1 MKHILENGKV
11 INISDKEIQNYMIKL
26 DLSKEEAIDLWLEEN
41 DYQENEELNKLDDK
55 AKKVKIN
62 HGVANE
68 KPKEK
73 KPHTVKVSDE
83 KITLFNM
90 IFANL
95 SENFGENAQ
104 IIKENKEICIKI
116 GEKSFKVDIVE
127 HRKPKN

>member
-11 INISDKEIQNYMIKL
+11 VNISDKEIQNYMTKL
-26 DLSKEEAIDLWLEEN
+26 DLSKQEAIDLWLEEN
-41 DYQENEELNKLDDK
+41 DYQENEELNEPDDK

-83 KITLFNM
+83 KTE
-90 IFANL
+90 IFERL
-95 SENFGENAQ
+95 TEFLRENYEFSVEKNNKMFKIFKNG
-104 IIKENKEICIKI
+104 KEFKLDLIQTR
-116 GEKSFKVDIVE
+116 EKK
-127 HRKPKN
+127 KNN

>member
-26 DLSKEEAIDLWLEEN
+26 DLSKEEAINLWLEEN

-62 HGVANE
+62 HGIANE

-83 KITLFNM
+83 KTE
-90 IFANL
+90 IFERL
-95 SENFGENAQ
+95 TEFLRENYEFSVEKNNKMFKIFKNG
-104 IIKENKEICIKI
+104 KEFKLDLVETRQKKEK
-116 GEKSFKVDIVE
+116 
-127 HRKPKN
+127 

>member
-1 MKHILENGKV
+1 MT
-11 INISDKEIQNYMIKL
+11 KL
-26 DLSKEEAIDLWLEEN
+26 DLSKEEAINLWLEEN

-83 KITLFNM
+83 KTE
-90 IFANL
+90 IFERL
-95 SENFGENAQ
+95 TEFLRENYEFSVEKKNKMFKIFKNG
-104 IIKENKEICIKI
+104 KEFKLDLVETRQKKEK
-116 GEKSFKVDIVE
+116 
-127 HRKPKN
+127 

>member
-26 DLSKEEAIDLWLEEN
+26 DLSKQESIDLWLEEN
-41 DYQENEELNKLDDK
+41 DYQENEECNKLDDK

-83 KITLFNM
+83 KTE
-90 IFANL
+90 IFERL
-95 SENFGENAQ
+95 TEFLRENYEFSVEKNNKMFKIFKNG
-104 IIKENKEICIKI
+104 KEFKLDLVETRQKKEK
-116 GEKSFKVDIVE
+116 
-127 HRKPKN
+127 

>member
-1 MKHILENGKV
+1 MKYMLENGKV

-83 KITLFNM
+83 KTE
-90 IFANL
+90 IFERL
-95 SENFGENAQ
+95 TEFLRENYEFSVEKNNKMFKIFKNG
-104 IIKENKEICIKI
+104 KEFKLDLVETRQKKEK
-116 GEKSFKVDIVE
+116 
-127 HRKPKN
+127 

>member
-62 HGVANE
+62 HGVVNE

>member
-11 INISDKEIQNYMIKL
+11 INISDKEIQNYMTKL
-26 DLSKEEAIDLWLEEN
+26 DLSKQEAIDLWLEEN
-41 DYQENEELNKLDDK
+41 DYQENEELNELDDK

-83 KITLFNM
+83 KTE
-90 IFANL
+90 IFERL
-95 SENFGENAQ
+95 TEFLRENYEFSVEKNNKMFKIFKNG
-104 IIKENKEICIKI
+104 KEFKLDLVETRQKKEK
-116 GEKSFKVDIVE
+116 
-127 HRKPKN
+127 

>member
-26 DLSKEEAIDLWLEEN
+26 DLSKQEAIDLWLEEN

-73 KPHTVKVSDE
+73 KPHAVKVSDE
-83 KITLFNM
+83 KTE
-90 IFANL
+90 IFERL
-95 SENFGENAQ
+95 TEFLRENYEFSVEKNNKMFKIFKNG
-104 IIKENKEICIKI
+104 KEFKLDLVETRQKKEK
-116 GEKSFKVDIVE
+116 
-127 HRKPKN
+127 

>member
-26 DLSKEEAIDLWLEEN
+26 DLSKEEAINLWLEEN

-83 KITLFNM
+83 KTE
-90 IFANL
+90 IFERL
-95 SENFGENAQ
+95 TEFLRENYEFSVEKNNKMFKIFKNG
-104 IIKENKEICIKI
+104 KEFKLDLVETRQKKEK
-116 GEKSFKVDIVE
+116 
-127 HRKPKN
+127 